1 MGNPTEEPT
10 MSTHTGLDLTAL
22 RRAVEDRDAA
32 AQAANYAHDAVIESI
47 DHEHPPS
54 RPRVI
59 SGREAI
65 TAHLADVCARDL
77 RHRVVA
83 AIADDTTL
91 AYQVACVYP
100 DGTRVLCSTIAALRD
115 GRIVSERLV
124 QAWDS

>member
-1 MGNPTEEPT
+1 
-10 MSTHTGLDLTAL
+10 MSATVHPGLDLAAL
-22 RRAVEDRDAA
+22 RRAVEQRDAA
-32 AQAANYAHDAVIESI
+32 AQAANYAPDAVIEAI

-65 TAHLADVCARDL
+65 AAHLAEVCARDMS
-77 RHRVVA
+77 HRVLTATGDA
-83 AIADDTTL
+83 AHL

-100 DGTRVLCSTIAALRD
+100 DGTRVLCSTIADLRD
-115 GRIVSERLV
+115 GRIVAERLV